1 MIFSVANYILA
12 VKHLDRM
19 ARTLGAKRI
28 YALGEEHDREAL
40 KCSVGNSVLVVQVM
54 CEGKRMAMRIY
65 MRPNANLRAIYGDS
79 YYPKELLVSSSC
91 DVFGLAD
98 VVLCDWKEGVSLQS
112 KIEELAHKPDKMAA
126 LSQMFE
132 EFALSLLGEK
142 WAHGDLKPENIIF
155 SKDGL
160 SLIDFDAMYCEGF
173 GSENCTNIFEG
184 YIAWLGKLLKLDFG
198 NSFKYGIP
206 VIDVIKDHMGVSFAV
221 AAIATIFE
229 FLIAT
234 IFEFLI
240 AIPLGVTAA
249 THQYSVRDYIVT
261 VLVMIGISLPSF
273 FFGQLLKNIFAIQ
286 LEWFPASGLIDASKD
301 LSGFALLMDQMWHLF
316 IPILTVVILSI
327 GGRMRMTRTNM
338 LEVLN
343 SDYIRTAR
351 AKGLK
356 EKVVIY
362 KHAFRNTMIPLVTSL
377 AGLLPGLFSGAIITE
392 QVFGLPGIGNVAFDA
407 MLVADIPFIMGY
419 NMFLALLSVIGV
431 LLADLMYAVVDPRV
445 KLG

>member
-1 MIFSVANYILA
+1 MVKYIIKRLALSVLIL
-12 VKHLDRM
+12 
-19 ARTLGAKRI
+19 LGVSLII
-28 YALGEEHDREAL
+28 YALIRCMPVDFVTQKL
-40 KCSVGNSVLVVQVM
+40 
-54 CEGKRMAMRIY
+54 
-65 MRPNANLRAIYGDS
+65 
-79 YYPKELLVSSSC
+79 SS
-91 DVFGLAD
+91 LTTT
-98 VVLCDWKEGVSLQS
+98 
-112 KIEELAHKPDKMAA
+112 
-126 LSQMFE
+126 
-132 EFALSLLGEK
+132 
-142 WAHGDLKPENIIF
+142 
-155 SKDGL
+155 
-160 SLIDFDAMYCEGF
+160 
-173 GSENCTNIFEG
+173 GSEVSQEQIDNMMRLYGLDTNVFEG
-184 YIAWLGKLLKLDFG
+184 YLGWLGKLIRFDFG
-198 NSFKYGIP
+198 NSFKYQIP
-206 VIDVIKDHMGVSFAV
+206 VINVIKDSMGVSFAV
-221 AAIATIFE
+221 A
-229 FLIAT
+229 LIAT

-273 FFGQLLKNIFAIQ
+273 FFGQLLKNVFAIQ
-286 LEWFPASGLIDASKD
+286 LGWFPSSGLIDASKD
-301 LSGFALLMDQMWHLF
+301 LTGLPLLLDQAWHLF

-392 QVFGLPGIGNVAFDA
+392 QVFGLPGIGNKAFDA

-431 LLADLMYAVVDPRV
+431 LLADVMYAVVDPRV
-445 KLG
+445 KLE

>member
-1 MIFSVANYILA
+1 MVKYIIKRLALSIFIL
-12 VKHLDRM
+12 
-19 ARTLGAKRI
+19 LGVSLII
-28 YALGEEHDREAL
+28 YALIRCMPVDF
-40 KCSVGNSVLVVQVM
+40 VTQQ
-54 CEGKRMAMRIY
+54 
-65 MRPNANLRAIYGDS
+65 
-79 YYPKELLVSSSC
+79 
-91 DVFGLAD
+91 LA
-98 VVLCDWKEGVSLQS
+98 SLTTT
-112 KIEELAHKPDKMAA
+112 
-126 LSQMFE
+126 
-132 EFALSLLGEK
+132 
-142 WAHGDLKPENIIF
+142 
-155 SKDGL
+155 
-160 SLIDFDAMYCEGF
+160 
-173 GSENCTNIFEG
+173 GSEVSQEQIDNMMKLYGLDTNIFEG
-184 YIAWLGKLLKLDFG
+184 YLGWLGKLVRLDFG
-198 NSFKYGIP
+198 NSFKYQIP
-206 VIDVIKDHMGVSFAV
+206 VIDVIKDSMGVSFAV
-221 AAIATIFE
+221 A
-229 FLIAT
+229 LIAT

-249 THQYSVRDYIVT
+249 THQYSIRDYVVT

-273 FFGQLLKNIFAIQ
+273 FFGQLLKNVFAIQ
-286 LEWFPASGLIDASKD
+286 LGWFPSSGLIDASKD
-301 LSGFALLMDQMWHLF
+301 LSGIPLILDQAWHLF

-392 QVFGLPGIGNVAFDA
+392 QVFGLPGIGNKAFEA

-445 KLG
+445 KLE